1 MSETAKYRH
10 IVLQYCTGRG
20 IDVGCGT
27 EVVSENA
34 IGVDLP
40 AEKFAEYGWR
50 GQPCAALVE
59 ASGDRLPF
67 RSSCLDFVYS
77 SHLLEDYADW
87 KPPLTEWLRIL
98 KPGGHLIVIIPDKVL
113 FAAAVAKGQPP
124 NPNHNHEGKVGEL
137 TDVVSRLAP
146 VVVLEDRLTSVSTGD
161 YSILFVA
168 RKI

>member
-1 MSETAKYRH
+1 VSETAKYRH
-10 IVLQYCTGRG
+10 LVLKYCTGRG
-20 IDVGCGT
+20 IDVGCGP
-27 EVVSENA
+27 EVVAPNA
-34 IGVDLP
+34 IGVDLV
-40 AEKFAEYGWR
+40 EEDFAAYGW
-50 GQPCAALVE
+50 GAQPSAALIE
-59 ASGDRLPF
+59 ATGENLPI
-67 RSSCLDFVYS
+67 RSSSLDFVYS

-87 KPPLTEWLRIL
+87 KPPLTEWLRVL
-98 KPGGHLIVIIPDKVL
+98 KPGGHLIVIIPDREL
-113 FAAAVAKGQPP
+113 FAAAVARGQPP